1 MRWEGRE
8 GSRNVE
14 DRRGKNMR
22 RVGGGIGIGT
32 IIVVIMALLFGDDP
46 GRVLGS
52 VMSQAQQGGQSTT
65 TSADFNPSAQEQEL
79 AQMVSVVLKET
90 EDVWAD
96 IFREQVGQRYTP
108 ATLVLFS
115 GSTQSG
121 CGSASASTGPFYCPA
136 DRKVYIDLSFYD
148 ELRRKFKAPGDFAMA
163 YVVAHEVAHHVQNLL
178 GITSQMDAQRGRVS
192 KEAYNDLSV
201 RLELQAD
208 FLSGVWANHA
218 HRKTQFLERGDIEE
232 AMNAAAAIGDDR
244 IQMQSRGYTVPESF
258 THGTSEQRMR
268 WLRKGLE
275 TGDIQQGDTFSAR
288 RL

>member
-1 MRWEGRE
+1 MRWEGRQ

-14 DRRGKNMR
+14 DRRGQTMK
-22 RVGGGIGIGT
+22 RVGGGIGIGA
-32 IIVVIMALLFGDDP
+32 ILIAIVAMLLGDQDA
-46 GRVLGS
+46 LGS
-52 VMSQAQQGGQSTT
+52 LMNEAVQGGSSAQT
-65 TSADFNPSAQEQEL
+65 TSQEYRPSAEEQEL

-96 IFREQVGQRYTP
+96 IFRDQLNRQYQP
-108 ATLVLFS
+108 AVLVLFS
-115 GSTQSG
+115 GSSTSA
-121 CGSASASTGPFYCPA
+121 CGSARAATGPFYCPA

-148 ELRRKFKAPGDFAMA
+148 ELRRKFRAPGDFAMA

-178 GITSQMDAQRGRVS
+178 GITNQMDAQRGRVS
-192 KEAYNDLSV
+192 KEKYNDLSV

-218 HRKTQFLERGDIEE
+218 HRKSGFLERGDIEE

-244 IQMQSRGYTVPESF
+244 IQMESRGYTVPESF

-275 TGDIQQGDTFSAR
+275 TGDISQGDTFGVQV
-288 RL
+288 L

>member
-1 MRWEGRE
+1 MRWEGRQ

-14 DRRGKNMR
+14 DRRGQTMK
-22 RVGGGIGIGT
+22 RVGGGIGIGA
-32 IIVVIMALLFGDDP
+32 ILIAIVAMLLGDQDA
-46 GRVLGS
+46 LGS
-52 VMSQAQQGGQSTT
+52 LMNEAIQGGGASTQT
-65 TSADFNPSAQEQEL
+65 TSQEYQPSAQEQEL

-96 IFREQVGQRYTP
+96 IFRDQLNRQYQP
-108 ATLVLFS
+108 AVLVLFS
-115 GSTQSG
+115 GSSTSA
-121 CGSASASTGPFYCPA
+121 CGSAKAATGPFYCPA

-148 ELRRKFKAPGDFAMA
+148 ELRQKFRAPGDFAMA

-192 KEAYNDLSV
+192 KEKYNDLSV

-218 HRKTQFLERGDIEE
+218 HRKSGLLERGDIEE
-232 AMNAAAAIGDDR
+232 AMNAASAIGDDR
-244 IQMQSRGYTVPESF
+244 IQMESRGYTVPESF

-275 TGDIQQGDTFSAR
+275 TGDISQGDTFGAR
-288 RL
+288 VL